1 MMSRMLM
8 NALVAGLSFLAHAM
22 RDALTFSPLVCSL
35 SLSLGVFPMKEFDV
49 YLMIDENGDYVVHKE
64 EPELGD
70 AYESEIGNEHC
81 LARRIVKVSL
91 KASLPKTVALVGVVP
106 DDATDGVLTVA

>member
-35 SLSLGVFPMKEFDV
+35 SLSLGVFPMVAFMAQECAMWLDWIEGGIRA
-49 YLMIDENGDYVVHKE
+49 LCSWEGD
-64 EPELGD
+64 LD
-70 AYESEIGNEHC
+70 
-81 LARRIVKVSL
+81 R
-91 KASLPKTVALVGVVP
+91 
-106 DDATDGVLTVA
+106 